1 MRLIRTGP
9 REIRGYLGV
18 KLWTWRGCFCHTSM
32 FQLRDPVLVLQISQ
46 LVDPNFWSFFCLK
59 DNCVRLFGIEFYVS
73 SWKSIKLALPKLK
86 SKGVEFYY
94 SKVYSYCYSHN
105 ERKGKYVFRYIEG
118 CHLISNDHSR
128 LRVWTIQRTV
138 MPLSQIVCLQSI
150 WSLYLPLGS
159 MGPILT
165 LSKFFLGKRFALKP
179 WDKGV

>member
-1 MRLIRTGP
+1 MLLNTKPILPTF
-9 REIRGYLGV
+9 
-18 KLWTWRGCFCHTSM
+18 WTWRGCFCLTSM
-32 FQLRDPVLVLQISQ
+32 FQLRDPVLVPQISQ

-59 DNCVRLFGIEFYVS
+59 DSCVRLFGIEFYVS

-86 SKGVEFYY
+86 SKRVEFYY
-94 SKVYSYCYSHN
+94 SKAYSYCYSHN
-105 ERKGKYVFRYIEG
+105 ERKGKYVFRYIER
-118 CHLISNDHSR
+118 CHLISNNHSR